1 MDVFS
6 ALQTAVSGMKAQG
19 FSLENISGNIANSQ
33 TTGFKRVDTSFV
45 DLVAEQAPNRQVSG
59 SVRANSVLTNS
70 IQGNIIATETPTN
83 IALNGP
89 GFFAVQAKTNDVNGQ
104 TSFSPGNL
112 YTRRGDFVKDQEGY
126 LRNGGGAYLT
136 GTSLDPST
144 GSATSEGPIKIS
156 ALPIPAKAT
165 STITYAANLPIS
177 PSKNLIGTTFA
188 ASTNPVILTGT
199 GAGTVSAGADA
210 TKLMNGSMSGPALTT
225 YSPSG
230 APVYLTTVWAKVQ
243 DAASATTITNPDGT
257 TTAVPAKNNVWNLY
271 YANDTTVDQS
281 ASSWTNSG
289 TAFEFDASGKLTNPA
304 TESVTIAA
312 PTINGVTLNP
322 ISFDYGSRLTA
333 NSSTVI
339 TTTALGQD
347 GFTSGTLNELSV
359 NESGEVVGSY
369 SNGSTVALARI
380 KVVQFTNPDGL
391 KADSSGNYRQTLDSG
406 NPLIGLNAT
415 KIIGQNIEQS
425 NTDIASEFSKMIVT
439 QQAYSA
445 NTKVISTAQDMM
457 SSLINIIR

>member
-70 IQGNIIATETPTN
+70 IQGNIISTEISTN

-89 GFFAVQAKTNDVNGQ
+89 GFFAVQTKTSDVNGQ
-104 TSFSPGNL
+104 TSFAPGNL
-112 YTRRGDFVKDQEGY
+112 YTRRGDFTKDAEGY
-126 LRNGGGAYLT
+126 LRNGGGAYLN
-136 GTSLDPST
+136 GTSLDPAT
-144 GSATSEGPIKIS
+144 GLATGEGPIQIS
-156 ALPIPAKAT
+156 TLPVPAKPT
-165 STITYAANLPIS
+165 STIEYSANLPKTPTVS
-177 PSKNLIGTTFA
+177 LVGKTFTD
-188 ASTNPVILTGT
+188 STNPTNVDATAR
-199 GAGTVSAGADA
+199 AGTVTAKDAAVLLAGSLAGPSLTAYSA
-210 TKLMNGSMSGPALTT
+210 
-225 YSPSG
+225 SG
-230 APVYLTTVWAKVQ
+230 APVDVNTRWAKVQ
-243 DAASATTITNPDGT
+243 DASP
-257 TTAVPAKNNVWNLY
+257 AVGNTPAKSDVWNLY
-271 YANDTTVDQS
+271 YANSSTNGGLN
-281 ASSWTNSG
+281 SSWTNAG
-289 TAFEFDASGKLTNPA
+289 TAFQFDGSGKLTSPNA
-304 TESVTIAA
+304 DAVNIDNLTVDN
-312 PTINGVTLNP
+312 INLGP
-322 ISFDYGSRLTA
+322 ISFKYGEGGLTA
-333 NSSTVI
+333 HNAGGVSPSVQR
-339 TTTALGQD
+339 QD
-347 GFTSGTLNELSV
+347 GFSSGTLNSLSV
-359 NESGEVVGSY
+359 SETGEVLGSY
-369 SNGSTVALARI
+369 SNGNTVTLAKI

-406 NPLIGLNAT
+406 APVTGLNAT
-415 KIIGQNIEQS
+415 TIEGQNIEQS

>member
-45 DLVAEQAPNRQVSG
+45 DLVAEQAPSRQVSG

-83 IALNGP
+83 MALNGP
-89 GFFAVQAKTNDVNGQ
+89 GFFAVQTKASDVNGQ
-104 TSFSPGNL
+104 TSFSPENL
-112 YTRRGDFVKDQEGY
+112 YTRRGDFKTDSEGY

-136 GTSLDPST
+136 GSNIDPIT
-144 GSATSEGPIKIS
+144 GNAGSEGPIQIS
-156 ALPIPAKAT
+156 QRPIPGKAT
-165 STITYAANLPIS
+165 GMISYAADLP
-177 PSKNLIGTTFA
+177 KNPANTLVGTTFSGT
-188 ASTNPVILTGT
+188 ASPIILTGT
-199 GAGTVSAGADA
+199 GNGTVPAGTDA
-210 TKLMNGSMSGPALTT
+210 NNLMNGSITGPILQI
-225 YSPSG
+225 YSASG
-230 APVYLTTVWAKVQ
+230 APVQLNTVWSKVQ
-243 DAASATTITNPDGT
+243 DA
-257 TTAVPAKNNVWNLY
+257 VPAKTTTNADGTKTEFPAKNAVWNLF
-271 YANDTTVDQS
+271 YANDTTVDRGK
-281 ASSWTNSG
+281 SSWTNAG
-289 TAFEFDASGKLTNPA
+289 TAFEFDAGGTLVEPDTGSITLA
-304 TESVTIAA
+304 E
-312 PTINGVTLNP
+312 PTIDGVKLESIA
-322 ISFDYGSRLTA
+322 ISYGKGL
-333 NSSTVI
+333 SSFGDKNI
-339 TTTALGQD
+339 AMSELKQD
-347 GFTSGTLNELSV
+347 GFTSGTFKDSYIT
-359 NESGEVVGSY
+359 ESGEVVASY
-369 SNGSTVALARI
+369 SNGNTITVANI

-406 NPLIGLNAT
+406 VPVTGLNGT
-415 KIIGQNIEQS
+415 TIEGQNIEQS

>member
-45 DLVAEQAPNRQVSG
+45 DLVAEQAPSRQVSG

-70 IQGNIIATETPTN
+70 VQGNIIATEIPTN

-89 GFFAVQAKTNDVNGQ
+89 GFFAVQTKTSDVNGQ

-112 YTRRGDFVKDQEGY
+112 YTRRGDFSQDAEGF

-136 GTSLDPST
+136 GTSLDPAT
-144 GSATSEGPIKIS
+144 GRGTGEGPIQIS
-156 ALPIPAKAT
+156 RLPVPAKPT
-165 STITYAANLPIS
+165 TTINYSANLPKTPAKS
-177 PSKNLIGTTFA
+177 LAATDLST
-188 ASTNPVILTGT
+188 ASTNAIVLTGT
-199 GAGTVSAGADA
+199 GPTGTVAASDA
-210 TKLMNGSMSGPALTT
+210 PALMSAAVAGPELTA
-225 YSPSG
+225 YSVSG
-230 APVYLTTVWAKVQ
+230 APVYVKTVWAKVQ
-243 DAASATTITNPDGT
+243 TGNASANPATND
-257 TTAVPAKNNVWNLY
+257 VWNLY
-271 YANDTTVDQS
+271 YADKNVSTGQN
-281 ASSWTNSG
+281 SSWTNIG
-289 TAFEFDASGKLTNPA
+289 TAFEFNARGQL
-304 TESVTIAA
+304 AA
-312 PTINGVTLNP
+312 PTGTTATIPNLTVDNIDLGN
-322 ISFDYGSRLTA
+322 ISFNYGSGGLTA
-333 NSSTVI
+333 YSAAGVSTS
-339 TTTALGQD
+339 TLGQD
-347 GFTSGTLNELSV
+347 GFSAGTLNALSV
-359 NESGEVVGSY
+359 SENGEVIGSY
-369 SNGSTVALARI
+369 SNGNTVALAQI

-406 NPLIGLNAT
+406 APVTGLNNT
-415 KIIGQNIEQS
+415 TVEGQNIEQS